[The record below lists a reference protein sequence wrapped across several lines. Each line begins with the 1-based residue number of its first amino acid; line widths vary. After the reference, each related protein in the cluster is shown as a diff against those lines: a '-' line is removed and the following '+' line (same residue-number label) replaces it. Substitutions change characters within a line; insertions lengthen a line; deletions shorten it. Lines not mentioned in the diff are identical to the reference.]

1 MPRSRTPCWGCGSL
15 YWLCGGVLLSRRVAP
30 AVPSALAGLAS
41 GFGMGPGVSPPPWPP
56 QHRVQPCQPVPAQPA
71 PCGGGWGVCGW
82 GLVNRIV
89 DASACAGFDAWGAP
103 SRRGG
108 GGWVSPRPISTSPL
122 SPLRG
127 VHVWPIDPLVWRGP
141 YPHVGG
147 GRPHLEE
154 GFPLRCFQR
163 LSRPDV
169 ANQPC
174 PWRDNWHT
182 RGPSIPVLSY

>member
-1 MPRSRTPCWGCGSL
+1 MPVRARCCVSGMKKRWAPTGCPVGAQR

-56 QHRVQPCQPVPAQPA
+56 QHVQAVSLS
-71 PCGGGWGVCGW
+71 V
-82 GLVNRIV
+82 
-89 DASACAGFDAWGAP
+89 
-103 SRRGG
+103 SRRWRGPG
-108 GGWVSPRPISTSPL
+108 RACEPGSGCESRRRCVGTLVRGGWVSPRPISTRPL
-122 SPLRG
+122 NPLPG
-127 VHVWPIDPLVWRGP
+127 VHAGPINPMVCGGP
-141 YPHVGG
+141 YPINVG
-147 GRPHLEE
+147 GRPHLEA

-163 LSRPDV
+163 LSNPNV